1 MNSFNLYKD
10 GLDDN
15 QILANWIYNYVISHC
30 DKSIGLL
37 SHKQYYSDEVLLIVR
52 NMLISNKPELIDKA
66 RHYYIKLHNGCSIVT
81 GNITTAT
88 SSMRGRTI
96 DVMLLDNFN
105 LYKPK
110 LVKDFFYCYMP
121 VMACRNNTEIG
132 FILNTQEKI
141 SKENMNYIYSVYK
154 K

>member
-1 MNSFNLYKD
+1 
-10 GLDDN
+10 
-15 QILANWIYNYVISHC
+15 
-30 DKSIGLL
+30 
-37 SHKQYYSDEVLLIVR
+37 
-52 NMLISNKPELIDKA
+52 
-66 RHYYIKLHNGCSIVT
+66 
-81 GNITTAT
+81 
-88 SSMRGRTI
+88 MRGRTI

-121 VMACRNNTEIG
+121 VMACRNNTVLG